1 MDTQASAFRWLIQ
14 LLSTQHK
21 RLALSMIL
29 AVGYSL
35 LSLVPYVLI
44 YQLIANFLYHPS
56 AATSQLW
63 WLVGMAVLALA
74 GKAIL
79 QLASGLLSHQAAF
92 QLLFE
97 LRRQVIERVGRL
109 PLSASHQHTTAK
121 LKKSFLMILGVL
133 KPLWLTIYPIWRRQL
148 SRLLLPP
155 FYCFSLIGVW
165 RWWR

>member
-1 MDTQASAFRWLIQ
+1 
-14 LLSTQHK
+14 
-21 RLALSMIL
+21 MIL

-109 PLSASHQHTTAK
+109 PLSVSHQHTTAK

>member
-109 PLSASHQHTTAK
+109 PLSVSHQHTTAK
-121 LKKSFLMILGVL
+121 LKKIISDDIGRIETFVAHH
-133 KPLWLTIYPIWRRQL
+133 
-148 SRLLLPP
+148 LPDMAGA
-155 FYCFSLIGVW
+155 I
-165 RWWR
+165 